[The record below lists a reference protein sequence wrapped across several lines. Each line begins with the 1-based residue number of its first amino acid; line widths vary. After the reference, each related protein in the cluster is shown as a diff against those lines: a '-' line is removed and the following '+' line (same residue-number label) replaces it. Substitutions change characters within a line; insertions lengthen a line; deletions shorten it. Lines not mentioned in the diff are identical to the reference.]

1 MILRKKHIAL
11 HFNMYGCDAM
21 AGQAFQGDG
30 REHVSKLFGTVSVGI
45 ITYLPEALTAGFIST
60 KHVNEFFVNSII

>member
-1 MILRKKHIAL
+1 
-11 HFNMYGCDAM
+11 MYGCDAM

-60 KHVNEFFVNSII
+60 KHVNEFFC